1 MSYFQYHD
9 KNIYYSVIG
18 KGIPLMLLH
27 GNTASSK
34 MFTFL
39 LDLYKNDFQIILI
52 DFLGNGLSE
61 RIDKF
66 PENIWI
72 DQGYQIIALANH
84 LNIDNINLLGTSGG
98 AYAAI
103 NAALEAPERFHK
115 IIADSFDGRT
125 LPVGF
130 AEGLL
135 KEREFAKSDEQ
146 SRGFYEWCQGDDW
159 EEVIDKDTETL
170 INLEKKNIPLF
181 ISHISDIKIPL
192 LMSASKTDEMLN
204 NDLESEFHEIAKNNP
219 LIQYKIWEDGHHPL
233 IATKAL
239 ETAQMV
245 IDFIRQ

>member
-103 NAALEAPERFHK
+103 NAALEA
-115 IIADSFDGRT
+115 
-125 LPVGF
+125 
-130 AEGLL
+130 
-135 KEREFAKSDEQ
+135 
-146 SRGFYEWCQGDDW
+146 
-159 EEVIDKDTETL
+159 
-170 INLEKKNIPLF
+170 
-181 ISHISDIKIPL
+181 
-192 LMSASKTDEMLN
+192 LN
-204 NDLESEFHEIAKNNP
+204 
-219 LIQYKIWEDGHHPL
+219 
-233 IATKAL
+233 
-239 ETAQMV
+239 
-245 IDFIRQ
+245 DFIKSSQIVLMAEHFHLVLQKVF

>member
-1 MSYFQYHD
+1 M
-9 KNIYYSVIG
+9 
-18 KGIPLMLLH
+18 
-27 GNTASSK
+27 
-34 MFTFL
+34 
-39 LDLYKNDFQIILI
+39 
-52 DFLGNGLSE
+52 
-61 RIDKF
+61 
-66 PENIWI
+66 
-72 DQGYQIIALANH
+72 
-84 LNIDNINLLGTSGG
+84 GTSGG

-115 IIADSFDGRT
+115 VIADSFDGRT

-245 IDFIRQ
+245 INFIRQ

>member
-1 MSYFQYHD
+1 MSYFQYYD

-115 IIADSFDGRT
+115 VIADSFDGRT
-125 LPVGF
+125 LPSGF
-130 AEGLL
+130 AEGLI

-170 INLEKKNIPLF
+170 LEKKNIPLF

-204 NDLESEFHEIAKNNP
+204 NDLESEFHKIAKNNP

-245 IDFIRQ
+245 INFIHQ

>member
-1 MSYFQYHD
+1 MSYFKYYD

-39 LDLYKNDFQIILI
+39 LDLYKNNFQIILI

-72 DQGYQIIALANH
+72 DQGRQIIALAKH
-84 LNIDNINLLGTSGG
+84 LNLKNINLLGTSGG

-103 NAALEAPERFHK
+103 NAALEAPELFHK
-115 IIADSFDGRT
+115 VIADSFDGRT
-125 LPVGF
+125 LPAGF
-130 AEGLL
+130 AQGLL
-135 KEREFAKSDEQ
+135 KEREFAKADEQ
-146 SRGFYEWCQGDDW
+146 SRGFYEWCQGNDW
-159 EEVIDKDTETL
+159 EEVIDKDTEALT
-170 INLEKKNIPLF
+170 NLEKKNIPLF
-181 ISHISDIKIPL
+181 VSNISDIKIPL

-204 NDLESEFHEIAKNNP
+204 NDLEKEFHEIAKNN
-219 LIQYKIWEDGHHPL
+219 LIIQYKIWEDGNHPL
-233 IATKAL
+233 IVTKAI
-239 ETAQMV
+239 ETAQMT
-245 IDFIRQ
+245 IDFIHQ

>member
-1 MSYFQYHD
+1 MSYFQYYD

-103 NAALEAPERFHK
+103 NAALEAPKRFHK
-115 IIADSFDGRT
+115 VIADSFDGRT
-125 LPVGF
+125 LPSGF

-146 SRGFYEWCQGDDW
+146 SRVFYEWCQGDDW
-159 EEVIDKDTETL
+159 EEVIDKDAETL

-181 ISHISDIKIPL
+181 ISHISDIKIP
-192 LMSASKTDEMLN
+192 LN

-239 ETAQMV
+239 EIAQMV
-245 IDFIRQ
+245 INFIHQ

>member
-1 MSYFQYHD
+1 MSYFQYYD

-115 IIADSFDGRT
+115 VIADSFDGRT
-125 LPVGF
+125 LPSGF
-130 AEGLL
+130 AEEMCIRDSIKARAIFLILL
-135 KEREFAKSDEQ
+135 SF
-146 SRGFYEWCQGDDW
+146 
-159 EEVIDKDTETL
+159 
-170 INLEKKNIPLF
+170 
-181 ISHISDIKIPL
+181 KI
-192 LMSASKTDEMLN
+192 
-204 NDLESEFHEIAKNNP
+204 
-219 LIQYKIWEDGHHPL
+219 
-233 IATKAL
+233 IATF
-239 ETAQMV
+239 TMNIYNNFFQMSSPHFRFLITFNV
-245 IDFIRQ
+245 PYSNQKVHLHNLLHNTLYSCVLFL